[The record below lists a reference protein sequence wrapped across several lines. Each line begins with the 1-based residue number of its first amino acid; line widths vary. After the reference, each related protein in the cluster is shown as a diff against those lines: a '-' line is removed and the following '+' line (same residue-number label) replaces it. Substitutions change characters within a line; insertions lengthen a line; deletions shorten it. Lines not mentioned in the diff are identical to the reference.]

1 MCRCLCL
8 WRLSS
13 VLAALILFLSIF
25 LHFTSDQWCS
35 STLFTVVMKESS
47 RSSRHDVETQKYGL
61 LLRESTKKPKNLWLW
76 WKIHRAKA
84 PQHAAIFKV
93 LTAGRCEEFCRF
105 SITARLRPITTDSG
119 QGTWRMI
126 GCVSVTPPAQ
136 SARGRVDEI
145 AGQIML
151 LADASLITAL
161 LSISNY
167 TGCLAEREG
176 RRTSYWK
183 SLYWQYSHQAV
194 MASPP
199 SRRLK
204 ADVFFQPGRRC
215 PQLKPD
221 FILAV

>member
-1 MCRCLCL
+1 
-8 WRLSS
+8 
-13 VLAALILFLSIF
+13 
-25 LHFTSDQWCS
+25 
-35 STLFTVVMKESS
+35 MKESS

-61 LLRESTKKPKNLWLW
+61 LLRESTKKPKKLWLW

-105 SITARLRPITTDSG
+105 SINARLRPITTDSG

-176 RRTSYWK
+176 RWTSYWK

-199 SRRLK
+199 PPAALK
-204 ADVFFQPGRRC
+204 QTFFPAGSSLPAAQAGFHFSCLIRGYFTPGMQSERN
-215 PQLKPD
+215 
-221 FILAV
+221 

>member
-1 MCRCLCL
+1 MGSFCGNLQKKQK
-8 WRLSS
+8 
-13 VLAALILFLSIF
+13 
-25 LHFTSDQWCS
+25 TSDS
-35 STLFTVVMKESS
+35 DGKSIARRPHSTPPSL
-47 RSSRHDVETQKYGL
+47 KYWP
-61 LLRESTKKPKNLWLW
+61 REGARN
-76 WKIHRAKA
+76 
-84 PQHAAIFKV
+84 F
-93 LTAGRCEEFCRF
+93 AGFP
-105 SITARLRPITTDSG
+105 SPL
-119 QGTWRMI
+119 
-126 GCVSVTPPAQ
+126 VSVPLQQIQVRELDEWLAVSRWPRRPNQ
-136 SARGRVDEI
+136 HGGRVDEI

-176 RRTSYWK
+176 RWTSYWK

>member
-1 MCRCLCL
+1 MQQHFVYCGDEGVVSQQQTRRGDTEI
-8 WRLSS
+8 WAPS
-13 VLAALILFLSIF
+13 VGI
-25 LHFTSDQWCS
+25 
-35 STLFTVVMKESS
+35 
-47 RSSRHDVETQKYGL
+47 Y
-61 LLRESTKKPKNLWLW
+61 KKTKNLWLW

-176 RRTSYWK
+176 RWTSYWK

-199 SRRLK
+199 PPAALKQTFFSSRVVAARSSSRIS
-204 ADVFFQPGRRC
+204 F
-215 PQLKPD
+215 
-221 FILAV
+221 

>member
-1 MCRCLCL
+1 MQQ
-8 WRLSS
+8 
-13 VLAALILFLSIF
+13 
-25 LHFTSDQWCS
+25 HFVYCGDEGIISQQH
-35 STLFTVVMKESS
+35 K
-47 RSSRHDVETQKYGL
+47 QKYGL
-61 LLRESTKKPKNLWLW
+61 FLWKSTTKKKNLTLMGNPSLRRPRSTPPSLNYWP
-76 WKIHRAKA
+76 R
-84 PQHAAIFKV
+84 KV
-93 LTAGRCEEFCRF
+93 RGVFRRF

-119 QGTWRMI
+119 QRTWRMI

-176 RRTSYWK
+176 RWTSYWK

-199 SRRLK
+199 HHHHPTLK
-204 ADVFFQPGRRC
+204 QPLFFFPAGSSLPAAQAGFHFSCLIRDYFTPGMQSEC
-215 PQLKPD
+215 N
-221 FILAV
+221 

>member
-1 MCRCLCL
+1 
-8 WRLSS
+8 
-13 VLAALILFLSIF
+13 
-25 LHFTSDQWCS
+25 
-35 STLFTVVMKESS
+35 MKESS

-61 LLRESTKKPKNLWLW
+61 LLRESTKKTKNLWLW

-176 RRTSYWK
+176 RWTSYWK

-199 SRRLK
+199 PPAALK
-204 ADVFFQPGRRC
+204 QTFFPAGSSLPAAQAGFHFSCLIRGYFTPGMQSERN
-215 PQLKPD
+215 
-221 FILAV
+221 